1 METIGTENKDK
12 LPRKMS
18 SEPNWYGNKI
28 FYDYEDEIAHGRSD
42 FTAGLRQYS
51 TKSEPPILRLHKT
64 QKEYLSENSSTSGI
78 ETSSQ
83 GATGSISDSYSQRM

>member
-1 METIGTENKDK
+1 MDKAGTENKPSM
-12 LPRKMS
+12 PRNMS

-28 FYDYEDEIAHGRSD
+28 FYDYEDELAHGRSD

-51 TKSEPPILRLHKT
+51 TKSEPPMLKQR
-64 QKEYLSENSSTSGI
+64 EPLSENSSTSGI

-83 GATGSISDSYSQRM
+83 GATGSSSDSYSQRM